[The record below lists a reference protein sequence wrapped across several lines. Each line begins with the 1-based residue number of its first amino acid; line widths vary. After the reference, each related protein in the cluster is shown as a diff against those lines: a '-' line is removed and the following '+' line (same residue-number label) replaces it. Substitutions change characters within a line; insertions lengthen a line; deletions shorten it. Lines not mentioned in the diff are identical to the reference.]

1 MRKISNNKGFS
12 LIELIVVMAVMVII
26 GGCIYG
32 FVSAS
37 TRSYN
42 SVSKDVDLQE
52 EAQLAMNQL
61 TSILMNAQDGVSYD
75 DSTKTLY
82 IYNDENRYKIAKGTD
97 DSLYYSVEERK
108 KSETTGE
115 FTTDFIASTDQA
127 LMAEFLKD
135 FSVVVDDSAST
146 IVVNVTMAFE
156 KAKNSYS
163 TTQKIALR
171 NSAIKNSSDMSV
183 VYDGSS
189 DATKKSV
196 TATYTGMIVKLGTNR
211 FTVGSAESCIVN
223 LTDDNDKVLSLSVV
237 IKGAHFPSQSYQA
250 VLTGSSIT
258 DPDTQSRVEGGS
270 VIISKNEGN
279 PLTLTV
285 ISTAS
290 PSLQC
295 VVPINVKK
303 LTGVTISSN
312 ISDPTKAFRP
322 GATLTLGTT
331 NASQLYAVVEGKGD
345 LTEDDKKVT
354 WTAGENCTI
363 SGDRLTI
370 VDDESKA
377 GQKFTVTATLVK
389 TNESATFSGIIY
401 STKASL
407 NLTADS
413 GTVGRGGSV
422 QLTADD
428 GDGNAYESGKVRYSV
443 TVSPSSGSSAV
454 SVSQNGLLTV
464 SPDLDYNGAYKIT
477 VKASLTGQSGVT
489 SSVDVNV
496 PAVSLTY
503 ALSENGAFSNK
514 ITIPMRNLKQ
524 DDSYT
529 IYYRIEGISDAS
541 VSGITWKQKSTEQTT
556 FKKTV
561 DINASTITFNKVD
574 KDIDGAKYVYDSTY
588 FTLTGTP
595 VVNDTAITS
604 SPITVINKE
613 ETTNITISVLES
625 DGTYKPY
632 KYYIPAE
639 ETSGYV
645 KLQGTDIEYRVTG
658 YNLDTKKKHWMLEIK
673 KSDSVQ
679 YENTKYIS
687 YGSGWNVS
695 Q

>member
-42 SVSKDVDLQE
+42 SVSKETDLQE

-61 TSILMNAQDGVSYD
+61 TSLLMNAQDGVFYD

-97 DSLYYSVEERK
+97 DTLYYSVEAR
-108 KSETTGE
+108 ETDATGA
-115 FTTDFIASTDQA
+115 FTDTFSASADQA

-135 FSVVVDDSAST
+135 FSIDVDNSSDNT
-146 IVVNVTMAFE
+146 VVNVTMAFE
-156 KAKNSYS
+156 KAKSSYS
-163 TTQKIALR
+163 TTQKIVLR
-171 NSAIKNSSDMSV
+171 NPAIKNSNDMSV

-189 DATKKSV
+189 DAKKKTV
-196 TATYTGMIVKLGTNR
+196 TATYTGMIVKLGTTR
-211 FTVGSAESCIVN
+211 FTVGSAEPYVVN
-223 LTDDNDKVLSLSVV
+223 LTDGNDKVLSLSVV
-237 IKGAHFPSQSYQA
+237 IKGAHYPSQSYQA
-250 VLTGSSIT
+250 TLTGSSLS
-258 DPDTQSRVEGGS
+258 DSDTQSRVEGGS

-303 LTGVTISSN
+303 LTGVTISSSV
-312 ISDPTKAFRP
+312 SDPTTAFRP

-331 NASQLYAVVEGKGD
+331 DASQLYAVVEGKGD

-354 WTAGENCTI
+354 WTAGNNCTI
-363 SGDRLTI
+363 SGNRLTI

-377 GQKFTVTATLVK
+377 GETFTVTATLVK
-389 TNESATFSGIIY
+389 TNESATFSGTIY
-401 STKASL
+401 STNSSIA
-407 NLTADS
+407 LTADS
-413 GTVGRGGSV
+413 GTVNRGDSV
-422 QLTADD
+422 QLTATD
-428 GDGNAYESGKVRYSV
+428 GDGNTYESGKVRYSV
-443 TVSPSSGSSAV
+443 SVSPSSGSSGV
-454 SVSQNGLLTV
+454 SVSQSGLLTV
-464 SPDLDYNGAYKIT
+464 KPDLDYNEEYKIT
-477 VKASLTGQSGVT
+477 VKASLIGHSGVA

-496 PAVSLTY
+496 PKVSLKY

-514 ITIPMRNLKQ
+514 ITVPMRNLNQ
-524 DDSYT
+524 GDSYT
-529 IYYRIEGISDAS
+529 VYYRIEGISES
-541 VSGITWKQKSTEQTT
+541 LVPEFTWKQKSTEQTT
-556 FKKTV
+556 FEKTV
-561 DINASTITFNKVD
+561 DIGASTITFKKVD
-574 KDIDGAKYVYDSTY
+574 KDIEGATYVYDKTY
-588 FTLTGTP
+588 STLTGTP
-595 VVNDTAITS
+595 VVNDTALTS

-613 ETTNITISVLES
+613 ETTNITINILG
-625 DGTYKPY
+625 DDNDYD
-632 KYYIPAE
+632 YYIPAE
-639 ETSGYV
+639 ETSGFV

-658 YNLDTKKKHWMLEIK
+658 YALNTIRKHWMLEIK
-673 KSDSVQ
+673 ESDSVQ
-679 YENTKYIS
+679 YKNTKYIS
-687 YGSGWNVS
+687 YGSRWNVS